1 MQFTIDTDCRRGLRI
16 IEEIPDISLC
26 RIEGYNG
33 IGKSGAIRLLQL
45 CTGSQP
51 YSEDEQSW
59 RTFRDQLASAR
70 VRVNKLRGADN
81 IEWII
86 DPSQWPSMPEP
97 MNGRIGEIR
106 INGRRASIDN
116 VTELLRV
123 DRIVVNETFRDTLAA
138 RVDQTYAAMDTVLPA
153 ASDRQRQAEHRLAG
167 IQDIIAEQ
175 LIRQIPGN
183 MTTVAAM
190 EETAATLA
198 VTLEQAQRRLE
209 LLSQTAEISKR
220 LEEVRGHG
228 SELDEQLAQTTAE
241 LESVLE
247 KRTQI
252 DEEIVQASERE
263 NRGTAAQREFSN
275 AEKHLTRQDRR
286 LTQAETQLAQLAA
299 AAGIDSAAIDLENT
313 RQSAA
318 QQLNYLTA
326 LLPQVYS
333 TPLLIDLLDD
343 LIERLGHAEEAGI
356 GEQALLESHEHE
368 TLFTVSKAKASF
380 EEQRR
385 FLKSRLP
392 SADAERLSREIA
404 TIRALLNIISEI
416 AVAKNEVAKAKADRD
431 KATERLRKAA
441 KALPRATAKSLTDLL
456 QSRNALEEAARL
468 LEARRARQQ
477 HARNLLGGG
486 QSESALAA
494 QLVELCRTLDIDA
507 SRVHGRLATEE
518 KRVGELVREMQH
530 TKQQLDERRRQLSEQ
545 SSQLASVVKALHER
559 QDLEWLRNHPDIVLP
574 RANAPAEEQVAALIG
589 ISDVIE
595 KARERLRITGG
606 TLLGIKEALS
616 QLSTRFK
623 GATSLDGVWAAPL
636 RAWLSDEVTEWFSHD
651 EVRQALFP
659 NGQDIKLDLVRM
671 EISWTVAGE
680 RQERA
685 LNAFSSG
692 EQVMAFTRARLAQL
706 DQSHMRPAN
715 RLIAIDE
722 FGAFLDAEVLHRL
735 ASYLKD
741 RSDTYPA
748 DQIAVILPLTFRKDA
763 VVEPSPE
770 HRNRVRQLEARGYFT
785 EGLLD

>member
-1 MQFTIDTDCRRGLRI
+1 MRFTIDTDCRRGLRI
-16 IEEIPDISLC
+16 IDEIPNISLC

-70 VRVNKLRGADN
+70 VRVDKLRGAEN

-86 DPSQWPSMPEP
+86 DPSQWPSRPQP
-97 MNGRIGEIR
+97 LNGRTGEIR
-106 INGRRASIDN
+106 IDGRRASIAD

-138 RVDQTYAAMDTVLPA
+138 RVDQTYAAMDSVIPT

-167 IQDIIAEQ
+167 IQDMIAEQ

-183 MTTVAAM
+183 MTAVAAM
-190 EETAATLA
+190 EETAAMLA
-198 VTLEQAQRRLE
+198 AALAEAQRRLE
-209 LLSQTAEISKR
+209 LLSEAAEISRR
-220 LEEVRGHG
+220 LDEVRGHG

-241 LESVLE
+241 LNHVLE
-247 KRTQI
+247 KRVQI
-252 DEEIVQASERE
+252 DEEIVLASERE

-275 AEKHLTRQDRR
+275 AEKHLARQDRR
-286 LTQAETQLAQLAA
+286 LTQAETQLAQLTA
-299 AAGIDSAAIDLENT
+299 AAGIDSEASDLESA
-313 RQSAA
+313 RQSAV
-318 QQLNYLTA
+318 QRLNELTA
-326 LLPQVYS
+326 VLPQVHS

-343 LIERLGHAEEAGI
+343 LIERLQQAEEIGV

-368 TLFTVSKAKASF
+368 TLFTVSSAKAAF

-385 FLKSRLP
+385 VMQARLP
-392 SADAERLSREIA
+392 SADAERLSTEIA
-404 TIRALLNIISEI
+404 HIRALLNMLSEI
-416 AVAKNEVAKAKADRD
+416 DVAKDEVAKAKADRH
-431 KATERLRKAA
+431 KAEERLHKAA
-441 KALPRATAKSLTDLL
+441 EALPRAAALSLTDLL
-456 QSRNALEEAARL
+456 RSRNALEDTARL
-468 LEARRARQQ
+468 LEAKRARQQ

-507 SRVHGRLATEE
+507 SRVHGRLANEE
-518 KRVGELVREMQH
+518 KRVEELSSEMQR
-530 TKQQLDERRRQLSEQ
+530 TRQQLDERRRQLSER
-545 SSQLASVVKALHER
+545 SGKLAAVIDALHER
-559 QDLEWLRNHPDIVLP
+559 QDLDWLRRHPDILLP
-574 RANAPAEEQVAALIG
+574 RRNAPAEEQVAALIR
-589 ISDVIE
+589 ISEVLE
-595 KARERLRITGG
+595 KSRERLRITGG
-606 TLLGIKEALS
+606 SLLGIKEALN
-616 QLSTRFK
+616 QLSARFK
-623 GATSLDGVWAAPL
+623 GPTSPDGVWAAPL
-636 RAWLSDEVTEWFSHD
+636 RAWLSNQVAEWFSHD

-659 NGQDIKLDLVRM
+659 NGQDIELDLVRM

-680 RQERA
+680 RRERA
-685 LNAFSSG
+685 LSAFSSG

-735 ASYLKD
+735 ATYLKD
-741 RSDTYPA
+741 RANIYPT
-748 DQIAVILPLTFRKDA
+748 DQIAVILPLTFRKDT
-763 VVEPSPE
+763 VTEPSPE

-785 EGLLD
+785 ERLLD